1 MTAECI
7 FWTASARPSVL
18 QRVRAEGYFRSQAE
32 EEQEEAGPL
41 AVIRIEGEPDTLN
54 KLCSNWHL
62 RHYLTERNGREARF
76 LLDVPSMNKYLP
88 KYLLS
93 FGTAIRI
100 REPLALKLL
109 IQDRAREISRHYMDD
124 AD

>member
-1 MTAECI
+1 M
-7 FWTASARPSVL
+7 
-18 QRVRAEGYFRSQAE
+18 
-32 EEQEEAGPL
+32 
-41 AVIRIEGEPDTLN
+41 
-54 KLCSNWHL
+54 
-62 RHYLTERNGREARF
+62 TERNDREARF

>member
-1 MTAECI
+1 
-7 FWTASARPSVL
+7 
-18 QRVRAEGYFRSQAE
+18 
-32 EEQEEAGPL
+32 
-41 AVIRIEGEPDTLN
+41 
-54 KLCSNWHL
+54 
-62 RHYLTERNGREARF
+62 
-76 LLDVPSMNKYLP
+76 MNKYLP